1 MKLYEMKK
9 IFLQT
14 NLLEVSRHF
23 LNLFLTTLIVPFVK
37 ELLKIQLSAYN
48 NVGNAFAENVPKN
61 GKLEELHV
69 LLIVKDLS
77 NFNQLNL
84 DSKIFLLKPNSNVIL
99 DNAMK
104 WMNISKPASIL
115 AHANLLKCLV
125 INYAIRLFST
135 ETLNFINYKIVS
147 TQNFNAL
154 NVIKSFYLTY

>member
-104 WMNISKPASIL
+104 
-115 AHANLLKCLV
+115 
-125 INYAIRLFST
+125 
-135 ETLNFINYKIVS
+135 
-147 TQNFNAL
+147 
-154 NVIKSFYLTY
+154 